1 MSGGINHSH
10 HRQSIPHGHRLFPTA
25 YHSMPRES
33 KGSPRRLRLATLS
46 FVLSPDHVFLSSPG
60 GHRDQGVA
68 TFGPVDLR
76 EVFFSDDLSAILFF
90 PLGNR
95 PVCQLSTV
103 TPAFVVDCTDQFQ
116 TGFPNEQL
124 CIPSRFLPVFRLG
137 TRAVSLTGMVLIPP
151 LFMYQPSLS

>member
-1 MSGGINHSH
+1 MATGFSPQLI
-10 HRQSIPHGHRLFPTA
+10 IVCHGRARVHPDACVWRLFP
-25 YHSMPRES
+25 SS
-33 KGSPRRLRLATLS
+33 SRLTMFFFPVRGDTVTKALLPLDLS
-46 FVLSPDHVFLSSPG
+46 IFVRF
-60 GHRDQGVA
+60 
-68 TFGPVDLR
+68 
-76 EVFFSDDLSAILFF
+76 FFSDDLSAILFF

-137 TRAVSLTGMVLIPP
+137 IRAVSLTGMVLISP